1 MIAKKKTEHSR
12 ACGPGSNPALPLV
25 PIPMVGLGAP
35 ADMPG
40 DSRAGDSLFA
50 HKAEYV
56 FKKICALVRVQT
68 GHDFSAYK
76 PNTLVRRVEWRMAI
90 QRMDHLEVYLRF
102 LQRTPAE
109 VAALFQDL
117 LIGVTN
123 FFRDPQVFSV
133 LQEQAIR
140 RILASKPANAVVRVW
155 VPGCS
160 SGEEAYSIAILLQEQ
175 MERLKQNFRV
185 QIFATDIDSQALEQA
200 RAGLYPASIAAD
212 VSPERLARF
221 FTRIADDSGGPAEPA
236 YQAQK
241 IIRKMLIFSDQ
252 DLIKDPP
259 FSRLDLISCRNLLI
273 YMSAELQRNLIPLFH
288 EALNPGGFLLL
299 GTSET
304 IGEYSDLFTAL
315 ERKSRLYRAS
325 STTTRERLVEEG

>member
-1 MIAKKKTEHSR
+1 MIANTKTEHDR
-12 ACGPGSNPALPLV
+12 VLV
-25 PIPMVGLGAP
+25 A
-35 ADMPG
+35 
-40 DSRAGDSLFA
+40 R
-50 HKAEYV
+50 KAEYM
-56 FKKICALVRVQT
+56 FRKICALVRAQT

-76 PNTLVRRVEWRMAI
+76 PHILARRVEWRMAI
-90 QRMDHLEVYLRF
+90 QHMDRLEAYLRF

-123 FFRDPQVFSV
+123 FFRDPQVFSA

-140 RILASKPANAVVRVW
+140 RILASKPVNDQVRIW

-175 MERLKQNFRV
+175 MERLKKNFRV
-185 QIFATDIDSQALEQA
+185 QIYATDIDSRAIEQP
-200 RAGLYPASIAAD
+200 RAGFYPASIAAD

-221 FTRIADDSGGPAEPA
+221 FTRLVDGSGGRVDAV
-236 YQAQK
+236 YQAQGV
-241 IIRKMLIFSDQ
+241 IRNMLIFSEQ

-259 FSRLDLISCRNLLI
+259 FSGLDLISCRNLLI
-273 YMSAELQRNLIPLFH
+273 YMSAELQRKLIPLFH
-288 EALNPGGFLLL
+288 QALNPGGFLLL

-304 IGEYSDLFTAL
+304 TGEYLNLFTAL
-315 ERKSRLYRAS
+315 ERKSRLYQRYQDNHPGTVGS
-325 STTTRERLVEEG
+325 